1 MYDALIEA
9 IEGVIQ
15 SLQQQEPDVC
25 LYLDQASKSFS
36 AGAYDA
42 AIVMAWSATIA
53 HLIRVV
59 NQIGLEVFQYAFRKE
74 YPDRKKVPNGPEE
87 LAGDDDK
94 AFIQVCRQMRFL
106 RVNKDDLHR
115 FRARR
120 HKSAHPASEFAN
132 RDEAR
137 QYLEICLQVVSLP
150 AQEERILDDALLVD
164 YALENGS
171 SAETIIGLVH
181 PEYRLSA
188 ATRLLEAYLNN
199 SGPEYDVLVSI
210 WRQLWNLLTE
220 PDRQALWPRLG
231 DEAARALNGHN
242 EFRSGEDIA
251 RFIVWPSPK
260 EKNLHRDAIVERC
273 IHYLKGKLRD
283 GSFSDEDKEFSL
295 WLYDKVPTDFQVQI
309 VRLCTLWLIRR
320 VKRGDFTG
328 ADLDFNAWLKEQSRP
343 DQQVRFQTIRDAIVR
358 RYYDDPIP

>member
-1 MYDALIEA
+1 MSDALIEA
-9 IEGVIQ
+9 IERVIQ

-94 AFIQVCRQMRFL
+94 AFIQVCQQMRFL
-106 RVNKDDLHR
+106 RVSKDDLHR

-120 HKSAHPASEFAN
+120 HKSAHPTSEFAN

-150 AQEERILDDALLVD
+150 AQEERILDDTLLVD
-164 YALENGS
+164 YAVENGS
-171 SAETIIGLVH
+171 SAEAMVGFVH
-181 PEYRLSA
+181 PEYRLLVA
-188 ATRLLEAYLNN
+188 IRLLEKYLSN
-199 SGPEYDVLVSI
+199 SGPEYDVLANV

-220 PDRQALWPRLG
+220 VDRQALWSRLV
-231 DEAARALNGHN
+231 DAITRALNRGN
-242 EFRSGEDIA
+242 AFRSAEDIA
-251 RFIVWPSPK
+251 RFIVWPSPN
-260 EKNLHRDAIVERC
+260 EENLHRDVIVERY
-273 IHYLKGKLRD
+273 IHYLKSKVRD
-283 GSFSDEDKEFSL
+283 GSFSNEDKEFLL
-295 WLYDKVPTDFQVQI
+295 WLYDKVPLDFQNQVI
-309 VRLCTLWLIRR
+309 RLCTLWLIRR
-320 VKRGDFTG
+320 VKCGDFTG
-328 ADLDFNAWLKEQSRP
+328 ADLDFNAWLKAQSGP
-343 DQQVRFQTIRDAIVR
+343 AQQKRFQIIRDAIVR
-358 RYYDDPIP
+358 RYSDDSIS